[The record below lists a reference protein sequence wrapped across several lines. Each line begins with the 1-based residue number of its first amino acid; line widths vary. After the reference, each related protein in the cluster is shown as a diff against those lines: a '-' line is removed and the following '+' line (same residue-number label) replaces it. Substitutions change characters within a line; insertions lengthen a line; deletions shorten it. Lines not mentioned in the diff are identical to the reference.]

1 MNTSPSDTRQTEEQ
15 REERVERSADLAPP
29 YSGAPAG
36 KTPSASAPK
45 ANFFLRRPVLS
56 MVLSIFIV
64 LAGLLSIRALPVAQ
78 YPDLVPPTITV
89 SAQYP
94 GASPEV
100 IAQTVATP
108 IEEQIN
114 GVDGMIYMSSVSS
127 SSGSLQISVTF
138 AVGTDPDIAQVNVN
152 NRVQAAEPMLPEIV
166 RQYGVTVDTFSPAIL
181 EIVALYS
188 EDGRY
193 DSTYLSNYALVNLLD
208 GLKRVP
214 GVGQAQILGGR
225 DYAMRIWL
233 DPLRMAQ
240 LGLGTS
246 DIAKAVQSQNA
257 QFSLGSVGSQP
268 GSDELT
274 MTWQLEAQ
282 GRLTTAEEFA
292 DIILR
297 ASPEGGVLRIRD
309 VGRVELGAETYN
321 FACAIDGATAIPLA
335 VFLAPGS
342 NALDTASR
350 VADYIEAQSK
360 LFPEGMGYV
369 VPYDTTV
376 FVRLS
381 VEEVIRTLVE
391 AMLLVFAVV
400 FLFLQD
406 WRATLIPCIAVP
418 ISLVGTFAGVYLL
431 DFTINTLTLFA
442 LVLAIGMVVD
452 DAIVVLENVE
462 RVLRTESLTVFQA
475 TAAAMNEVTSAVIA
489 IVLVL
494 CSVFIPVGF
503 LGGLAGVMYR
513 QFAVTIAIAVVIS
526 GAVALTLT
534 PALCVLLLRREH
546 REPARPFRWF
556 NSAFERLT
564 ALFVQAVA
572 FFLHRGVLSLAIVA
586 VICVGSAELFRRVPT
601 TLVPEEDQGSVMC
614 AISLPEGSALPQ
626 TRGVVAKVS
635 ESIGRLPSV
644 QHVLSLS
651 GYDLI
656 NSTLDT
662 SAGTLFVRLKPWDE
676 REKMGVS
683 LEETLRQIY
692 GIGLGE
698 PKGSVLPFNPP
709 AIMGMSNTGGFDM
722 ELMTTSGTPAQLA
735 DTARAFAA
743 EASKQPELSRV
754 SSEFNVD
761 SPRLFVAL
769 DKEKAMMSGVDEAT
783 VFNTLGATLGS
794 TYINDFNL
802 LGRTFKVMMQAGEEW
817 RSLPDSMRSLYV
829 PSDSGKQVPLTSLV
843 TVEAR
848 GGPSMI
854 THFNGLMAAKIT
866 GSPAAGKSSGEAIA
880 ALERVAEKLPQGYTY
895 GWSGVSYQEVETG
908 STDFGVLG
916 LSLLMIFLILA
927 AQYER
932 WSLPLAVLSAVPF
945 AVFGAILGNWLVGL
959 SNDIYTQ
966 VAIITLLGLACK
978 NAILIVEFAVEL
990 RAHGLG
996 IEESALEAAR
1006 LRFRPIIMTSIAF
1019 ILGCLPLAFSS
1030 GAGAA
1035 SRVSIGVSVV
1045 CGMLAATVLAP
1056 LLVPYF
1062 YVLVMRISEKLSGGP
1077 KEVA

>member
-1 MNTSPSDTRQTEEQ
+1 MAE
-15 REERVERSADLAPP
+15 
-29 YSGAPAG
+29 
-36 KTPSASAPK
+36 SASPFQK
-45 ANFFLRRPVLS
+45 RQEVRPNFFLRRPVLS
-56 MVLSIFIV
+56 MVLSMFIM
-64 LAGLLSIRALPVAQ
+64 LAGLLSIRELPVAQ
-78 YPDLVPPTITV
+78 YPDLIPPTITV
-89 SAQYP
+89 NARYP
-94 GASPEV
+94 GASPET

-114 GVDGMIYMSSVSS
+114 GVADMIYMSSVSS

-166 RQYGVTVDTFSPAIL
+166 RQYGVTVNTFSPAIL

-188 EDGRY
+188 DEGRY
-193 DSTYLSNYALVNLLD
+193 DATFLSNYALVNLLD

-214 GVGQAQILGGR
+214 GVGRAQILGAR
-225 DYAMRIWL
+225 NYAMRIWL

-240 LGLGTS
+240 LGVSPS
-246 DIAKAVQSQNA
+246 DVAKAVNAQNA
-257 QFSLGSVGSQP
+257 QYSLGSVGAQP
-268 GSDELT
+268 GPDDLT
-274 MTWQLEAQ
+274 LTWQLETE
-282 GRLTTAEEFA
+282 GRLITPEQFE

-297 ASPEGGVLRIRD
+297 AAPGEGVLRLRD
-309 VGRVELGAETYN
+309 IGRVELGAESYD
-321 FACAIDGATAIPLA
+321 FSCAIDGATAIPMA
-335 VFLAPGS
+335 IFLAPGS
-342 NALDTASR
+342 NALDTAKR
-350 VADYIEAQSK
+350 VVDYMEEQAK
-360 LFPEGMGYV
+360 VFPSGMGYI
-369 VPYDTTV
+369 VPYDTTI

-381 VEEVIRTLVE
+381 VEEVIRTLFE

-400 FLFLQD
+400 YIFLQD

-418 ISLVGTFAGVYLL
+418 ISLVGTFAGVWLL
-431 DFTINTLTLFA
+431 DFSINTLTLFA

-462 RVLRTESLTVFQA
+462 RVLRVEKLSVSGA
-475 TAAAMNEVTSAVIA
+475 VNVAMHEVTYAVIA

-526 GAVALTLT
+526 GVVALTLT
-534 PALCVLLLRREH
+534 PALCRLLLRFEH
-546 REPARPFRWF
+546 KEPARPFRVF
-556 NSAFERLT
+556 NRGFETLTGAFT
-564 ALFVQAVA
+564 VAVH
-572 FFLHRGVLSLAIVA
+572 FFLRRGAVSCAVLILLSAGA
-586 VICVGSAELFRRVPT
+586 VFLFERVPT
-601 TLVPEEDQGSVMC
+601 TLVPEEDQGAIMC
-614 AISLPEGSALPQ
+614 VISLPEGSALPQ
-626 TRGVVAKVS
+626 SKAVVGSVS
-635 ESIGRLPSV
+635 EHIRELSAVEHI
-644 QHVLSLS
+644 LSLS

-662 SAGTLFVRLKPWDE
+662 SAGTLFVKLKPWDE
-676 REKMGVS
+676 RKKMGLG
-683 LEETLRQIY
+683 LEDTLKRIY
-692 GIGLGE
+692 GLGLRE
-698 PKGSVLPFNPP
+698 SKGTVLPFNPP
-709 AIMGMSNTGGFDM
+709 PIMGMSNTGGFEM
-722 ELMTTSGTPAQLA
+722 QIITTSGTPAELA
-735 DTARAFAA
+735 AVASKFAT
-743 EASKQPELSRV
+743 EASKQPELARV
-754 SSEFNVD
+754 SSSFNVD
-761 SPRLFVAL
+761 SPRLFVSL
-769 DKEKAMMSGVDEAT
+769 DREKAMMLGVDEAS

-794 TYINDFNL
+794 TYINDFNM
-802 LGRTFKVMMQAGEEW
+802 LGRTFKVMMQAGQEW

-829 PSDSGKQVPLTSLV
+829 ESSSGDQVPLTSLV
-843 TVEAR
+843 SVETR
-848 GGPSMI
+848 GGPAMI
-854 THFNGLMAAKIT
+854 THFNGLMSAKIT
-866 GSPAAGKSSGEAIA
+866 GSPAQGVSSGQAIA
-880 ALERVAEKLPQGYTY
+880 ALMRVAKDLPQGYSY
-895 GWSGVSYQEVETG
+895 AWSGTTYQEVETG
-908 STDFGVLG
+908 GTDFGLFG

-990 RAHGLG
+990 RVKGMGL
-996 IEESALEAAR
+996 EEAATEAAR

-1019 ILGCLPLAFSS
+1019 ILGCLPLVFSS

-1045 CGMLAATVLAP
+1045 CGMLAATLFAP

-1062 YVLVMRISEKLSGGP
+1062 YVFVMRISEKLRRKSG
-1077 KEVA
+1077 EEA

>member
-1 MNTSPSDTRQTEEQ
+1 MTE
-15 REERVERSADLAPP
+15 RTAS
-29 YSGAPAG
+29 
-36 KTPSASAPK
+36 SAPQELRP
-45 ANFFLRRPVLS
+45 NFFLRRPVLS

-64 LAGLLSIRALPVAQ
+64 LAGLLSIRELPVAQ
-78 YPDLVPPTITV
+78 YPDLIPPTITV

-94 GASPEV
+94 GASPET

-138 AVGTDPDIAQVNVN
+138 SVGTDPDIAQVNVN

-188 EDGRY
+188 KEGRY
-193 DSTYLSNYALVNLLD
+193 DATFLSNYALVNLLD

-214 GVGQAQILGGR
+214 GVGQAQILGAR
-225 DYAMRIWL
+225 KYAMRIWL

-240 LGLGTS
+240 LGVSTG
-246 DIAKAVQSQNA
+246 DVARAVESQNA
-257 QFSLGSVGSQP
+257 QYSLGSIGSQP
-268 GSDELT
+268 GPDATTL
-274 MTWQLEAQ
+274 TWQMETQ
-282 GRLTTAEEFA
+282 GRLVTAEEFG

-297 ASPEGGVLRIRD
+297 AAPGEGVLRLRD
-309 VGRVELGAETYN
+309 IGRVELGAESYD
-321 FACAIDGATAIPLA
+321 FSCAIDGATAIPLA

-342 NALDTASR
+342 NALDTAER
-350 VADYIEAQSK
+350 VAEYMEKQSA
-360 LFPEGMGYV
+360 LFPAGIGYL

-381 VEEVIRTLVE
+381 VEEVIRTLFE

-400 FLFLQD
+400 YLFLQD

-418 ISLVGTFAGVYLL
+418 ISLVGTFAGVWLL
-431 DFTINTLTLFA
+431 DFSINTLTLFA

-462 RVLRTESLTVFQA
+462 RILRTQEISVSGAVTL
-475 TAAAMNEVTSAVIA
+475 AMNEVTYAVIA

-526 GAVALTLT
+526 GVVALTLT
-534 PALCVLLLRREH
+534 PALCRLLLRAEH
-546 REPARPFRWF
+546 TEPARPFRWF
-556 NSAFERLT
+556 NSAFEKAT
-564 ALFVQAVA
+564 GGFMAAVHV
-572 FFLHRGVLSLAIVA
+572 FLRRGLASVGVLLLL
-586 VICVGSAELFRRVPT
+586 SAGALLLFERVPT

-614 AISLPEGSALPQ
+614 TIALPEGSALPQ
-626 TRGVVAKVS
+626 TKGVVSSVS
-635 ESIGRLPSV
+635 ENIRRLPSV
-644 QHVLSLS
+644 EHVLSLS

-662 SAGTLFVRLKPWDE
+662 SAGTLFVKLKPWDM
-676 REKMGVS
+676 REKAGLG
-683 LEETLRQIY
+683 LEETLKHIY
-692 GIGLGE
+692 GLGLRESRGT
-698 PKGSVLPFNPP
+698 VLPFNPP
-709 AIMGMSNTGGFDM
+709 PIMGMSNTGGFEM
-722 ELMTTSGTPAQLA
+722 QIVTTSGSPAELA
-735 DTARAFAA
+735 AVASRFAA
-743 EASKQPELSRV
+743 EAAKQPELARV
-754 SSEFNVD
+754 SSSFNVA
-761 SPRLFVAL
+761 SPRLFVTL
-769 DKEKAMMSGVDEAT
+769 DKEKAMMLGVDEAQ
-783 VFNTLGATLGS
+783 VFQTLGATLGA
-794 TYINDFNL
+794 TYINDFNMM
-802 LGRTFKVMMQAGEEW
+802 GRTFKVMMQADQEW
-817 RSLPDSMRSLYV
+817 RSLPDSMRSLYAT
-829 PSDSGKQVPLTSLV
+829 SASGEQIPLSSLV
-843 TVEAR
+843 SVEVR
-848 GGPSMI
+848 GGPAMI
-854 THFNGLMAAKIT
+854 THFNGLMSAKIT
-866 GSPAAGKSSGEAIA
+866 GSPAQGMSSGQAIG
-880 ALERVAEKLPQGYTY
+880 ALVRVAEQLPPGYSY
-895 GWSGVSYQEVETG
+895 AWSGTTYQEVETG
-908 STDFGVLG
+908 GTDFGVFG

-990 RAHGLG
+990 RAQGMGL
-996 IEESALEAAR
+996 EEAASEAAR

-1019 ILGCLPLAFSS
+1019 ILGCLPLVFSS

-1045 CGMLAATVLAP
+1045 CGMLAATLFAP

-1062 YVLVMRISEKLSGGP
+1062 YVLVMRISEKLVKKGRG
-1077 KEVA
+1077 EA

>member
-1 MNTSPSDTRQTEEQ
+1 MSEQ
-15 REERVERSADLAPP
+15 
-29 YSGAPAG
+29 
-36 KTPSASAPK
+36 TPSTGKGGPQAEGRAVPVAPK
-45 ANFFLRRPVLS
+45 EGFFLRRPVLS

-64 LAGLLSIRALPVAQ
+64 LAGILSIRELPVAQ
-78 YPDLVPPTITV
+78 YPDLIPPTITV

-114 GVDGMIYMSSVSS
+114 GVSDMIYMSSVSS
-127 SSGSLQISVTF
+127 SSGSMQISVTF
-138 AVGTDPDIAQVNVN
+138 VVGTDADMAQVNVN
-152 NRVQAAEPMLPEIV
+152 NRVQAATPMLPEIV

-188 EDGRY
+188 EKGRY

-214 GVGQAQILGGR
+214 GVGQAQILGSSGH
-225 DYAMRIWL
+225 AMRIWL
-233 DPLRMAQ
+233 DPPRMAQ
-240 LGLGTS
+240 LGISTS
-246 DIAKAVQSQNA
+246 DVAQAVNDQNA
-257 QFSLGSVGSQP
+257 QYSLGSVGSQP
-268 GSDELT
+268 GSASLS
-274 MTWQLEAQ
+274 MTWQLEGQ
-282 GRLTTAEEFA
+282 GRLVTAEEFG

-297 ASPEGGVLRIRD
+297 ASPDGGVLRLRD
-309 VGRVELGAETYN
+309 VGRVELGAESYN
-321 FACAIDGATAIPLA
+321 FACSIDGATAVPLA

-342 NALDTASR
+342 NALDTAGR
-350 VADYIEAQSK
+350 VAAYMEEQAK
-360 LFPEGMGYV
+360 FFPTGMGYI
-369 VPYDTTV
+369 VPYDTTI

-381 VEEVIRTLVE
+381 VEEVVRTLVE

-400 FLFLQD
+400 YLFLQD
-406 WRATLIPCIAVP
+406 WRATLIPCLAVP
-418 ISLVGTFAGVYLL
+418 IALVGTFAGVYLL
-431 DFTINTLTLFA
+431 GFSINTLTLFA

-462 RVLRTESLTVFQA
+462 RVLRTEGLGVAGA
-475 TAAAMNEVTSAVIA
+475 TAAAMNEVTSAVVA
-489 IVLVL
+489 IVFVL

-526 GAVALTLT
+526 GVVALTLT
-534 PALCVLLLRREH
+534 PALCLLLLSGKH
-546 REPARPFRWF
+546 REPWAPFRWF
-556 NSAFERLT
+556 NRFFDALT
-564 ALFVQAVA
+564 EGFAHLVG
-572 FFLHRGVLSLAIVA
+572 FFIRHGVVSFAILLVLCA
-586 VICVGSAELFRRVPT
+586 ATAELFARVPT
-601 TLVPEEDQGSVMC
+601 TLVPEEDQGSLMC
-614 AISLPEGSALPQ
+614 TITLPEGSALPQ
-626 TRGVVAKVS
+626 TKDVVMGIS
-635 ESIGRLPSV
+635 EKIRELPAV
-644 QHVLSLS
+644 EHVLGLA

-662 SAGTLFVRLKPWDE
+662 GAGTLFIQLRPWGE
-676 REKMGVS
+676 REKEGLS
-683 LEETLRQIY
+683 LADTLRHIY
-692 GIGLGE
+692 ALGLQESRGT
-698 PKGSVLPFNPP
+698 VLPFNPP
-709 AIMGMSNTGGFDM
+709 PIMGMSNTGGFDM
-722 ELMTTSGTPAQLA
+722 EIQTTSGTPAELA
-735 DTARAFAA
+735 KVAANFAA
-743 EASKQPELSRV
+743 EASKRPELSRV
-754 SSEFNVD
+754 SSAFSVG

-769 DKEKAMMSGVDEAT
+769 DREKAMMSGVDCAD
-783 VFNTLGATLGS
+783 VYNMLGATLGS

-802 LGRTFKVMMQAGEEW
+802 SGRTFKVMMQADAAY

-829 PSDSGKQVPLTSLV
+829 SAADGSQIPLTSLV
-843 TVEAR
+843 TVR
-848 GGPSMI
+848 TSGGPS
-854 THFNGLMAAKIT
+854 TVSHFNGLLSAKIT
-866 GSPAAGKSSGEAIA
+866 GSPAPGVSSGQAIA
-880 ALERVAEKLPQGYTY
+880 ALEEVAASLPQGYAY
-895 GWSGVSYQEVETG
+895 AWSGVTYQEVDTG
-908 STDFGVLG
+908 GTDFGVLG
-916 LSLLMIFLILA
+916 LSVLMIFLILA

-978 NAILIVEFAVEL
+978 NAILIIEFAVEL
-990 RAHGLG
+990 REQGREL
-996 IEESALEAAR
+996 EEAAVEAAK

-1045 CGMLAATVLAP
+1045 CGMIAATVLAP

-1062 YVLVMRISEKLSGGP
+1062 FVLVMRLSERLTGALRREEK
-1077 KEVA
+1077 A

>member
-1 MNTSPSDTRQTEEQ
+1 MTDPSTSS
-15 REERVERSADLAPP
+15 APP
-29 YSGAPAG
+29 SPAR
-36 KTPSASAPK
+36 K

-64 LAGLLSIRALPVAQ
+64 LAGLLSIRALPIAQ
-78 YPDLVPPTITV
+78 YPDLIPPTITV

-138 AVGTDPDIAQVNVN
+138 AVGTDADIAQVNVN

-188 EDGRY
+188 KDGRY
-193 DSTYLSNYALVNLLD
+193 DATYLSNYALVNLLD

-240 LGLGTS
+240 LGVS
-246 DIAKAVQSQNA
+246 VDDIKQAVQVQNA
-257 QFSLGSVGSQP
+257 QYSLGSVGSQP

-274 MTWQLEAQ
+274 MTWQLETQ
-282 GRLTTAEEFA
+282 GRLDTAEQFGN
-292 DIILR
+292 IILR
-297 ASPEGGVLRIRD
+297 ASADGGVLRLRD
-309 VGRVELGAETYN
+309 VGRVELGAESYN
-321 FACAIDGATAIPLA
+321 FSCAIDGATAIPLA
-335 VFLAPGS
+335 IFLAPGS
-342 NALDTASR
+342 NALATADR
-350 VADYIEAQSK
+350 VAEYMAEQEK
-360 LFPEGMGYV
+360 LFPSGMGCL

-381 VEEVIRTLVE
+381 VEEVVRTLFE

-400 FLFLQD
+400 YLFLQD

-418 ISLVGTFAGVYLL
+418 ISLIGTFAGVYLL
-431 DFTINTLTLFA
+431 DFSINTLTLFA

-462 RVLRTESLTVFQA
+462 RVLRTEGLSVGEA
-475 TAAAMNEVTSAVIA
+475 TAVAMNEVTYAVIA

-494 CSVFIPVGF
+494 CLVFIPVGF

-513 QFAVTIAIAVVIS
+513 QFAVTIAIAVIIS
-526 GAVALTLT
+526 GVVALTLT
-534 PALCVLLLRREH
+534 PALCLLLLRTEH
-546 REPARPFRWF
+546 KEPPRVFRWF
-556 NSAFERLT
+556 NRGFDWLT
-564 ALFVQAVA
+564 GGFVRTVD
-572 FFLHRGVLSLAIVA
+572 FFLHHGVVSVA
-586 VICVGSAELFRRVPT
+586 VLLFLSAGTIVLFRQVPT
-601 TLVPEEDQGSVMC
+601 TLVPEEDQGSLMC
-614 AISLPEGSALPQ
+614 TIALPKGSALPQ
-626 TRGVVAKVS
+626 TRSVVSSVS
-635 ESIGRLPSV
+635 ERIRELPAV
-644 QHVLSLS
+644 EHVLSLS

-656 NSTLDT
+656 NSSLDT
-662 SAGTLFVRLKPWDE
+662 SAGTLFIRLKPWDE
-676 REKMGVS
+676 REKLGIG
-683 LEETLRQIY
+683 LEETLRHIY
-692 GIGLGE
+692 ALGLAE
-698 PKGSVLPFNPP
+698 RKGTVLPFNPP

-722 ELMTTSGTPAQLA
+722 ELLTTSGDPTELA
-735 DTARAFAA
+735 ATAARFAA
-743 EASKQPELSRV
+743 EASKQPELARV
-754 SSEFNVD
+754 SSSFSVD
-761 SPRLFVAL
+761 SPRLFVTL
-769 DKEKAMMSGVDEAT
+769 DKEKSMMSGVNDAQ
-783 VFNTLGATLGS
+783 VFNMMGATLGS
-794 TYINDFNL
+794 TYINDFNM
-802 LGRTFKVMMQAGEEW
+802 LGRTFKVMMQADQDW
-817 RSLPDSMRSLYV
+817 RSLPDSMRTLYV
-829 PSDSGKQVPLTSLV
+829 TSSSGEQVPLSSLITAEV
-843 TVEAR
+843 R

-854 THFNGLMAAKIT
+854 THFNGLMSAKIT
-866 GSPAAGKSSGEAIA
+866 GSPAAGMSSGQAIA
-880 ALERVAEKLPQGYTY
+880 ALERVAASLPQGYSY
-895 GWSGVSYQEVETG
+895 AWSGVTYQEVETG
-908 STDFGVLG
+908 STDYGLLG
-916 LSLLMIFLILA
+916 LSVLMIFLILA

-990 RAHGLG
+990 RAQGWEL
-996 IEESALEAAR
+996 EKAAVEAAR

-1019 ILGCLPLAFSS
+1019 ILGCLPLVFSS

-1045 CGMLAATVLAP
+1045 CGMLAATILAP

-1062 YVLVMRISEKLSGGP
+1062 YVLVMRISERFTRRN
-1077 KEVA
+1077 KEAV

>member
-1 MNTSPSDTRQTEEQ
+1 MTGSSHSSRRLEGQ
-15 REERVERSADLAPP
+15 PP
-29 YSGAPAG
+29 KP
-36 KTPSASAPK
+36 
-45 ANFFLRRPVLS
+45 NFFLRRPVLS
-56 MVLSIFIV
+56 MVLSVFIV
-64 LAGLLSIRALPVAQ
+64 LAGLLSIRELPIAQ
-78 YPDLVPPTITV
+78 YPDLIPPTITV

-114 GVDGMIYMSSVSS
+114 GVEGMIYMSSVSS

-138 AVGTDPDIAQVNVN
+138 AVGTDASMAQVNVN

-188 EDGRY
+188 QEGRY
-193 DSTYLSNYALVNLLD
+193 DATFLSNYALVNLLD

-214 GVGQAQILGGR
+214 GVGQAQILGAR

-240 LGLGTS
+240 LGVSTS
-246 DIAKAVQSQNA
+246 DVAQAVESQNA
-257 QFSLGSVGSQP
+257 QYSLGSVGAQP
-268 GSDELT
+268 GPDGLT
-274 MTWQLEAQ
+274 MTWQLETQ
-282 GRLTTAEEFA
+282 GRLMTPQQFG

-297 ASPEGGVLRIRD
+297 TSPGGGVLRLRD
-309 VGRVELGAETYN
+309 IGRVELGAENYD
-321 FACAIDGATAIPLA
+321 FACAIDGSTAIPLA
-335 VFLAPGS
+335 VFLSPGS
-342 NALDTASR
+342 NALETAER
-350 VADYIEAQSK
+350 VTKYMEEQAK
-360 LFPEGMGYV
+360 LFPEGMGYL

-381 VEEVIRTLVE
+381 VEEVVRTLFE

-400 FLFLQD
+400 YLFLQD

-418 ISLVGTFAGVYLL
+418 ISLVGTFAGVWAL
-431 DFTINTLTLFA
+431 DFSINTLTLFA

-462 RVLRTESLTVFQA
+462 RVLRTEGFSVSGA
-475 TAAAMNEVTSAVIA
+475 VSAAMNEVTYAVIA

-526 GAVALTLT
+526 GIVALTLT
-534 PALCVLLLRREH
+534 PALCSLLLRREH
-546 REPARPFRWF
+546 REPALPFRWF
-556 NSAFERLT
+556 NSGFEKVTDMFTGMVRFFVRRG
-564 ALFVQAVA
+564 ALSAGILLLLSA
-572 FFLHRGVLSLAIVA
+572 GAFLHF
-586 VICVGSAELFRRVPT
+586 ERVPT

-614 AISLPEGSALPQ
+614 VISLPEGSALPQ
-626 TRGVVAKVS
+626 TKSVVTDVS
-635 ESIGRLPSV
+635 EEIRRLPAV
-644 QHVLSLS
+644 EHVLSLS

-656 NSTLDT
+656 NSSLDT
-662 SAGTLFVRLKPWDE
+662 SAGPLFVRLKPWDV
-676 REKMGVS
+676 REKLGIS
-683 LEETLRQIY
+683 LEDTLKHIYGLGLRQSR
-692 GIGLGE
+692 GT
-698 PKGSVLPFNPP
+698 VLPFNPP
-709 AIMGMSNTGGFDM
+709 PIMGMSNTGGFEM
-722 ELMTTSGTPAQLA
+722 QLLTTSGDPYELA
-735 DTARAFAA
+735 AVASRFAE
-743 EASKQPELSRV
+743 EASAQPELARV
-754 SSEFNVD
+754 SSSFNVD
-761 SPRLFVAL
+761 SPRLFVTL
-769 DKEKAMMSGVDEAT
+769 DKEKAMMLGVDEAQ

-794 TYINDFNL
+794 TYINDFNM
-802 LGRTFKVMMQAGEEW
+802 LGRTFKVMMQADAEW
-817 RSLPDSMRSLYV
+817 RSLPDSLRSIYV
-829 PSDSGKQVPLTSLV
+829 SSASGRQIPVTSLV
-843 TVEAR
+843 SVETH
-848 GGPSMI
+848 GGPAMV
-854 THFNGLMAAKIT
+854 THFNGLLAAKVT
-866 GSPAAGKSSGEAIA
+866 GSPAQGMSSGQAIA
-880 ALERVAEKLPQGYTY
+880 ALERAAASLPSGYSY
-895 GWSGVSYQEVETG
+895 AWSGTTYQEVENG
-908 STDFGVLG
+908 GTDFGLLA

-945 AVFGAILGNWLVGL
+945 AVFGAILGNWLAGL

-990 RAHGLG
+990 RGRGMEL
-996 IEESALEAAR
+996 EEAAVEAAR

-1019 ILGCLPLAFSS
+1019 ILGCLPLVFST

-1045 CGMLAATVLAP
+1045 CGMLAATLLAP

-1062 YVLVMRISEKLSGGP
+1062 YVLVMRVSERFSRRKHG
-1077 KEVA
+1077 EEA

>member
-1 MNTSPSDTRQTEEQ
+1 MIDQDHKAVALNKAATP
-15 REERVERSADLAPP
+15 APH
-29 YSGAPAG
+29 
-36 KTPSASAPK
+36 

-78 YPDLVPPTITV
+78 YPDLIPPTITV

-114 GVDGMIYMSSVSS
+114 GVADMIYMSSVSS
-127 SSGSLQISVTF
+127 SSGAMQISVTF
-138 AVGTDPDIAQVNVN
+138 AVGTDADVAQVNVN
-152 NRVQAAEPMLPEIV
+152 NRVQAATPMLPEIV

-188 EDGRY
+188 KGGMY
-193 DSTYLSNYALVNLLD
+193 DATYLSNYALVNLLD

-214 GVGQAQILGGR
+214 GVGQAQILGSR

-240 LGLGTS
+240 LGVSTD
-246 DIAKAVQSQNA
+246 DIASAVNDQNA
-257 QFSLGSVGSQP
+257 QYSLGSVGSQP
-268 GSDELT
+268 GPDNLT
-274 MTWQLEAQ
+274 MTWQLEGQ
-282 GRLTTAEEFA
+282 GRLSTAEEFG

-297 ASPEGGVLRIRD
+297 ASAENGVLRLRD
-309 VGRVELGAETYN
+309 VGRVELGAESYN

-342 NALDTASR
+342 NALATADR
-350 VADYIEAQSK
+350 VAEYMEEQAK
-360 LFPEGMGYV
+360 LFPSGMGYE
-369 VPYDTTV
+369 VPYDTTI

-381 VEEVIRTLVE
+381 VEEVVRTLVE

-400 FLFLQD
+400 YLFLQD
-406 WRATLIPCIAVP
+406 WRATLIPCLAVP
-418 ISLVGTFAGVYLL
+418 IALIGTFAGVYALG
-431 DFTINTLTLFA
+431 FSINTLTLFA

-462 RVLRTESLTVFQA
+462 RVLRTEKLTVAGA
-475 TAAAMNEVTSAVIA
+475 TAMAMNEVTSAVIA

-526 GAVALTLT
+526 GLVALTLT
-534 PALCVLLLRREH
+534 PALCMLLLKEERK
-546 REPARPFRWF
+546 EPWRFFRWF
-556 NSAFERLT
+556 NRFFESLTSGFTRL
-564 ALFVQAVA
+564 VE
-572 FFLHRGVLSLAIVA
+572 FFLHHGVISFSLLLALCGA
-586 VICVGSAELFRRVPT
+586 TALLFTRVPT
-601 TLVPEEDQGSVMC
+601 TLVPDEDQGSLMC
-614 AISLPEGSALPQ
+614 TISLPEGSALPQ
-626 TRGVVAKVS
+626 TRDVVMRVS
-635 ESIGRLPSV
+635 EGVRALPAV
-644 QHVLSLS
+644 EHVLSLS

-656 NSTLDT
+656 NSTLDD
-662 SAGTLFVRLKPWDE
+662 SSGTLFIKLKPWDV
-676 REKMGVS
+676 REKMGIG
-683 LEETLRQIY
+683 LEETLKHIY
-692 GIGLGE
+692 ALGLRE
-698 PKGSVLPFNPP
+698 PRGLVLPFNPP
-709 AIMGMSNTGGFDM
+709 PIMGMSNTGGFDM
-722 ELMTTSGTPAQLA
+722 ELQTTSGTPAQLA
-735 DTARAFAA
+735 AVADRFAA
-743 EASKQPELSRV
+743 EASKQPELSGV
-754 SSEFNVD
+754 NSAFNVE
-761 SPRLFVAL
+761 SPRLFVEL
-769 DKEKAMMSGVDEAT
+769 DKEKAVMSGVDNGQ
-783 VFNTLGATLGS
+783 VFQMLGATLGS
-794 TYINDFNL
+794 TYINDFNI
-802 LGRTFKVMMQAGEEW
+802 LGRSFKVMMQADEKY

-829 PSDSGKQVPLTSLV
+829 TSSSGEQIPVSSLV
-843 TVEAR
+843 TVEMK
-848 GGPSMI
+848 GGPGTIS
-854 THFNGLMAAKIT
+854 HFNGLMSAKIT
-866 GSPAAGKSSGEAIA
+866 GNPATGMSSGQAIA
-880 ALERVAEKLPQGYTY
+880 ALKRVAAGLPQGYTY
-895 GWSGVSYQEVETG
+895 AWSGVTYQEVDTG
-908 STDFGVLG
+908 GTDFGVLG

-978 NAILIVEFAVEL
+978 NAILIIEFAVEL
-990 RAHGLG
+990 REQGRGL
-996 IEESALEAAR
+996 EEAAVEAAK
-1006 LRFRPIIMTSIAF
+1006 LRFRPIVMTSVAF

-1045 CGMLAATVLAP
+1045 CGMLAATLLAP
-1056 LLVPYF
+1056 VLVPYF
-1062 YVLVMRISEKLSGGP
+1062 FVVVMRISDRLTGARNREEK
-1077 KEVA
+1077 V

>member
-1 MNTSPSDTRQTEEQ
+1 MKENSDRK
-15 REERVERSADLAPP
+15 
-29 YSGAPAG
+29 SGA
-36 KTPSASAPK
+36 TELRT
-45 ANFFLRRPVLS
+45 NFFLRRPVLS

-64 LAGLLSIRALPVAQ
+64 LAGLLSIRVLPVAQ
-78 YPDLVPPTITV
+78 YPDLIPPTITV

-127 SSGSLQISVTF
+127 ASGSLQISVTF
-138 AVGTDPDIAQVNVN
+138 AVGTDADIAQVNVN

-188 EDGRY
+188 KGGRR
-193 DSTYLSNYALVNLLD
+193 DATYLSNYALVNLLD

-214 GVGQAQILGGR
+214 GVGQAEILGGR
-225 DYAMRIWL
+225 NYAMRIWL

-240 LGLGTS
+240 LGISTS
-246 DIAKAVQSQNA
+246 DIAHAVESQNA
-257 QFSLGSVGSQP
+257 QYSLGTVGSQP
-268 GSDELT
+268 GSDDLA
-274 MTWQLEAQ
+274 MTWQLETQ
-282 GRLTTAEEFA
+282 GRLDTAEQFGN
-292 DIILR
+292 IILR
-297 ASPEGGVLRIRD
+297 ASAEGGVLRLKD
-309 VGRVELGAETYN
+309 VGRVELGAESYN
-321 FACAIDGATAIPLA
+321 FSCAIDGATAVPLA
-335 VFLAPGS
+335 IFLAPGS
-342 NALDTASR
+342 NALDTAER
-350 VADYIEAQSK
+350 VADYMEEQAER
-360 LFPEGMGYV
+360 FPSGMGYL

-400 FLFLQD
+400 YLFLQD

-431 DFTINTLTLFA
+431 DFSINTLTLFA

-462 RVLRTESLTVFQA
+462 RVLREQDISVARA
-475 TAAAMNEVTSAVIA
+475 TTLAMNEVTYAVIA

-526 GAVALTLT
+526 GVVALTLT
-534 PALCVLLLRREH
+534 PALCQLLLKREH
-546 REPARPFRWF
+546 REPPRVFRWF
-556 NSAFERLT
+556 NRGFDSLT
-564 ALFVQAVA
+564 NGFTHAVS
-572 FFLHRGVLSLAIVA
+572 FFLHHGLVSLAVLA
-586 VICVGSAELFRRVPT
+586 LLCVGTVELFRQVPT
-601 TLVPEEDQGSVMC
+601 TLVPEEDQGSLMC
-614 AISLPEGSALPQ
+614 TIALPAGSALPQ
-626 TRGVVAKVS
+626 TKGVVLSVS
-635 ESIGRLPSV
+635 EGIRQLPAV
-644 QHVLSLS
+644 EHVLSLS

-656 NSTLDT
+656 NGTLDT
-662 SAGTLFVRLKPWDE
+662 SAGTLFIKLKPWDE
-676 REKMGVS
+676 REKMGIS
-683 LEETLRQIY
+683 LEETLKHIY
-692 GIGLGE
+692 ALGLE
-698 PKGSVLPFNPP
+698 QPKGTVLPFNPP
-709 AIMGMSNTGGFDM
+709 AIMGMSNTGGFEM
-722 ELMTTSGTPAQLA
+722 ELQTTSGTPAELA
-735 DTARAFAA
+735 AVAERFAA
-743 EASKQPELSRV
+743 EASRDPALSRV
-754 SSEFNVD
+754 NSSFNVD
-761 SPRLFVAL
+761 SPRLFITL
-769 DKEKAMMSGVDEAT
+769 DKEKAMMSGVEESQ
-783 VFNTLGATLGS
+783 VFSMMGATLAS
-794 TYINDFNL
+794 TYINDFNM
-802 LGRTFKVMMQAGEEW
+802 LGRTFKVMMQADQDW

-829 PSDSGKQVPLTSLV
+829 TSSTGEQIPLTSLV
-843 TVEAR
+843 SVDMR
-848 GGPSMI
+848 GGPGMI
-854 THFNGLMAAKIT
+854 THFNGLLSAKIT
-866 GSPAAGKSSGEAIA
+866 GSPAPGMSSGQAVA
-880 ALERVAEKLPQGYTY
+880 ALEKAAASLPSGYSY
-895 GWSGVSYQEVETG
+895 AWSGVTYQEVETG

-932 WSLPLAVLSAVPF
+932 WSLPFAVLSAVPF
-945 AVFGAILGNWLVGL
+945 AVFGAILGNWFVGL

-966 VAIITLLGLACK
+966 IAIITLLGLACK

-990 RAHGLG
+990 RAQGYGL
-996 IEESALEAAR
+996 EEAALEAAK

-1019 ILGCLPLAFSS
+1019 ILGCMPLAFSS

-1045 CGMLAATVLAP
+1045 CGMLAATILAP

-1062 YVLVMRISEKLSGGP
+1062 YVLVMRISERFTGRS
-1077 KEVA
+1077 KEEKA

>member
-1 MNTSPSDTRQTEEQ
+1 MNRPED
-15 REERVERSADLAPP
+15 RSRC
-29 YSGAPAG
+29 SGRP
-36 KTPSASAPK
+36 APK

-64 LAGLLSIRALPVAQ
+64 LAGLLSIRVLPVAQ
-78 YPDLVPPTITV
+78 YPDLIPPTITV

-138 AVGTDPDIAQVNVN
+138 AVGTDPNMAQVNVN

-181 EIVALYS
+181 EIVAVYS
-188 EDGRY
+188 EQGRY
-193 DSTYLSNYALVNLLD
+193 DATFLSNYALVNLLD
-208 GLKRVP
+208 GLKRIP
-214 GVGQAQILGGR
+214 GVGQAQILGAR

-233 DPLRMAQ
+233 DPLRMAE
-240 LGLGTS
+240 LGVSTS
-246 DIAKAVQSQNA
+246 DVAQAVEAQNA
-257 QFSLGSVGSQP
+257 QYSLGSVGSQP

-274 MTWQLEAQ
+274 MTWQLETQ
-282 GRLTTAEEFA
+282 GRLTTPEQFG

-297 ASPEGGVLRIRD
+297 ASAGGGILRLKD
-309 VGRVELGAETYN
+309 VGRVELGAESYN
-321 FACAIDGATAIPLA
+321 FACSIDGATAIPLA

-342 NALDTASR
+342 NALDTAER
-350 VADYIEAQSK
+350 VAEYMEEQSK
-360 LFPEGMGYV
+360 SFPAGMDCI

-381 VEEVIRTLVE
+381 VEEVIRTLFE

-400 FLFLQD
+400 YLFLQD

-418 ISLVGTFAGVYLL
+418 ISLVGTFAGVWVLG
-431 DFTINTLTLFA
+431 FTINTLTLFA

-462 RVLRTESLTVFQA
+462 RVLRVEKLSVA
-475 TAAAMNEVTSAVIA
+475 EAVRVAMGEVTYAVVA

-526 GAVALTLT
+526 GMVALTLS
-534 PALCVLLLRREH
+534 PALCMILLREEH
-546 REPARPFRWF
+546 REPPRFFRWF
-556 NSAFERLT
+556 NRGFDKATEGFLR
-564 ALFVQAVA
+564 AVR
-572 FFLHRGVLSLAIVA
+572 FFLRWGAASAGILVLL
-586 VICVGSAELFRRVPT
+586 SAGTFWLFEHVPT

-614 AISLPEGSALPQ
+614 TIALPEGSALSQ
-626 TRGVVAKVS
+626 TKALVTQVS
-635 ESIGRLPSV
+635 EGIRRLPSV
-644 QHVLSLS
+644 EHVLSLS

-662 SAGTLFVRLKPWDE
+662 SAGTLFIKLKPWDL
-676 REKMGVS
+676 RESQGLD
-683 LEETLRQIY
+683 LEDTLKNIY
-692 GIGLGE
+692 GLGLNESRGT
-698 PKGSVLPFNPP
+698 VLPFNPP
-709 AIMGMSNTGGFDM
+709 PIMGMSNTGGFEM
-722 ELMTTSGTPAQLA
+722 QILTTSGDPAELA
-735 DTARAFAA
+735 AAASRFAS
-743 EASKQPELSRV
+743 EAAKQPELARV
-754 SSEFNVD
+754 SSSFNVD
-761 SPRLFVAL
+761 SPRLFVTL
-769 DKEKAMMSGVDEAT
+769 DKEKAMMLGVDEST
-783 VFNTLGATLGS
+783 VFDTLGATLGS
-794 TYINDFNL
+794 LYINDFNM
-802 LGRTFKVMMQAGEEW
+802 LGRTFKVMMQADEDW
-817 RSLPDSMRSLYV
+817 RSLPDCLRSLYV
-829 PSDSGKQVPLTSLV
+829 PSASGEQVPVISLV
-843 TVEAR
+843 SVEMR

-854 THFNGLMAAKIT
+854 THFNGLMSAKIT
-866 GSPAAGKSSGEAIA
+866 GSPAPGTSSGQAIA
-880 ALERVAEKLPQGYTY
+880 ALERTAASLPQGFSYA
-895 GWSGVSYQEVETG
+895 WSGTTYQEVKTG
-908 STDFGVLG
+908 GTDFGVFG

-945 AVFGAILGNWLVGL
+945 AMFGAILGNWLVGL

-966 VAIITLLGLACK
+966 VAVITLLGLACK

-990 RAHGLG
+990 RGQG
-996 IEESALEAAR
+996 MALEKAAEEAAR
-1006 LRFRPIIMTSIAF
+1006 LRFRPIIMTSLAF

-1035 SRVSIGVSVV
+1035 SRISIGVSVV
-1045 CGMLAATVLAP
+1045 CGMLAATVFAP
-1056 LLVPYF
+1056 LLVPSF
-1062 YVLVMRISEKLSGGP
+1062 YVLVMRLSEKITGASRKGD
-1077 KEVA
+1077 V

>member
-1 MNTSPSDTRQTEEQ
+1 MTERTASSPPQELR
-15 REERVERSADLAPP
+15 P
-29 YSGAPAG
+29 
-36 KTPSASAPK
+36 
-45 ANFFLRRPVLS
+45 NFFLRRPVLS

-64 LAGLLSIRALPVAQ
+64 LAGLLSIRELPVAQ
-78 YPDLVPPTITV
+78 YPDLIPPTITV

-94 GASPEV
+94 GASPET

-188 EDGRY
+188 KEGRY
-193 DSTYLSNYALVNLLD
+193 DATFLSNYALVNLLD

-214 GVGQAQILGGR
+214 GVGQAQILGAR
-225 DYAMRIWL
+225 KYAMRIWL

-240 LGLGTS
+240 LGVSTA
-246 DIAKAVQSQNA
+246 DVARAVESQNA
-257 QFSLGSVGSQP
+257 QYSLGSIGSQP
-268 GSDELT
+268 GPDATTL
-274 MTWQLEAQ
+274 TWQMETQ
-282 GRLTTAEEFA
+282 GRLVTAEEFG

-297 ASPEGGVLRIRD
+297 AAPGEGVLRLRD
-309 VGRVELGAETYN
+309 IGRVELGAESYD
-321 FACAIDGATAIPLA
+321 FSCAIDGATAIPLA

-342 NALDTASR
+342 NALDTAER
-350 VADYIEAQSK
+350 VAEYMEKQSA
-360 LFPEGMGYV
+360 LFPAGIGYL

-381 VEEVIRTLVE
+381 VEEVIRTLFE

-400 FLFLQD
+400 YLFLQD

-418 ISLVGTFAGVYLL
+418 ISLVGTFAGVWLL
-431 DFTINTLTLFA
+431 DFSINTLTLFA

-462 RVLRTESLTVFQA
+462 RVLRTQEISVSGAVTL
-475 TAAAMNEVTSAVIA
+475 AMNEVTYAVIA

-526 GAVALTLT
+526 GVVALTLT
-534 PALCVLLLRREH
+534 PALCRLLLWTEH
-546 REPARPFRWF
+546 TEPARPFRWF
-556 NSAFERLT
+556 NSAFEKAT
-564 ALFVQAVA
+564 GGFMAAVHV
-572 FFLHRGVLSLAIVA
+572 FLRRGLASVGVLLLL
-586 VICVGSAELFRRVPT
+586 SAGTFLLFERVPT

-614 AISLPEGSALPQ
+614 TIALPEGSALPQ
-626 TRGVVAKVS
+626 TRGVVSSVS
-635 ESIGRLPSV
+635 ENIRRLPSV
-644 QHVLSLS
+644 EHVLSLS

-662 SAGTLFVRLKPWDE
+662 SAGTLFVKLKPWDV
-676 REKMGVS
+676 REKAGLG
-683 LEETLRQIY
+683 LEETLKHIY
-692 GIGLGE
+692 GLGLRESRGT
-698 PKGSVLPFNPP
+698 VLPFNPP
-709 AIMGMSNTGGFDM
+709 PIMGMSNTGGFEM
-722 ELMTTSGTPAQLA
+722 QIVTTSGSPAELA
-735 DTARAFAA
+735 AVASRFAA
-743 EASKQPELSRV
+743 EAAKQPELARV
-754 SSEFNVD
+754 SSSFNVA
-761 SPRLFVAL
+761 SPRLFVTL
-769 DKEKAMMSGVDEAT
+769 DKEKAMMLGVDEAQ
-783 VFNTLGATLGS
+783 VFQTLGATLGA
-794 TYINDFNL
+794 TYINDFNMM
-802 LGRTFKVMMQAGEEW
+802 GRTFKVMMQADQEW
-817 RSLPDSMRSLYV
+817 RSLPDSMRSLYAT
-829 PSDSGKQVPLTSLV
+829 SASGEQIPLSSLV
-843 TVEAR
+843 SVEVR
-848 GGPSMI
+848 GGPAMI
-854 THFNGLMAAKIT
+854 THFNGLMSAKIT
-866 GSPAAGKSSGEAIA
+866 GSPAQGMSSGQAIG
-880 ALERVAEKLPQGYTY
+880 ALVRVAEQLPPGYSY
-895 GWSGVSYQEVETG
+895 AWSGTTYQEVETG
-908 STDFGVLG
+908 GTDFGVFG

-990 RAHGLG
+990 RAQGMGL
-996 IEESALEAAR
+996 EEAASEAAR

-1019 ILGCLPLAFSS
+1019 ILGCLPLVFSS

-1045 CGMLAATVLAP
+1045 CGMLAATLFAP

-1062 YVLVMRISEKLSGGP
+1062 YVLVMRISEKLVKKGRG
-1077 KEVA
+1077 EA

>member
-1 MNTSPSDTRQTEEQ
+1 MSERTSS
-15 REERVERSADLAPP
+15 
-29 YSGAPAG
+29 PAVQS
-36 KTPSASAPK
+36 KP
-45 ANFFLRRPVLS
+45 NFFLRRPVLS

-64 LAGLLSIRALPVAQ
+64 LAGLLSIRELPVAQ
-78 YPDLVPPTITV
+78 YPDLIPPTITV

-114 GVDGMIYMSSVSS
+114 GVEDMIYMSSVSS

-138 AVGTDPDIAQVNVN
+138 AVGTDADIAQVNVN

-188 EDGRY
+188 KEGRY
-193 DSTYLSNYALVNLLD
+193 DATFLSNYALVHLLD

-214 GVGQAQILGGR
+214 GVGQAQILGAR
-225 DYAMRIWL
+225 NYAMRIWL

-240 LGLGTS
+240 LGVS
-246 DIAKAVQSQNA
+246 PDDVARAVETQNSQY
-257 QFSLGSVGSQP
+257 SLGSIGSQP
-268 GSDELT
+268 GPDELT
-274 MTWQLEAQ
+274 LTWQLETQ
-282 GRLTTAEEFA
+282 GRLVTPEEFG

-297 ASPEGGVLRIRD
+297 AAPGEGVLRLRD
-309 VGRVELGAETYN
+309 VGRVELGAESYN
-321 FACAIDGATAIPLA
+321 FSCAIDGATAIPLA
-335 VFLAPGS
+335 IFLAPGS
-342 NALDTASR
+342 NALDTAER
-350 VADYIEAQSK
+350 VAKYMEEQSA
-360 LFPEGMGYV
+360 LFPAGIGYI
-369 VPYDTTV
+369 VPYDTTI

-381 VEEVIRTLVE
+381 VEEVIRTLFE

-400 FLFLQD
+400 YLFLQD

-418 ISLVGTFAGVYLL
+418 ISLVGTFAGVWAL
-431 DFTINTLTLFA
+431 DFSINTLTLFA

-462 RVLRTESLTVFQA
+462 RVLSAEKLTVSEA
-475 TAAAMNEVTSAVIA
+475 VTAAMGEVTYAVIA

-526 GAVALTLT
+526 GIVALTLT
-534 PALCVLLLRREH
+534 PALCRLLLRAGH
-546 REPARPFRWF
+546 REPPLPFRWF
-556 NSAFERLT
+556 NSAFEKAT
-564 ALFVQAVA
+564 NGFMAAVH
-572 FFLHRGVLSLAIVA
+572 FFLRRGAASVGVLALL
-586 VICVGSAELFRRVPT
+586 SAGAFLLFERVPT

-614 AISLPEGSALPQ
+614 VIALPEGSALPQ
-626 TRGVVAKVS
+626 TKDVVKSVS
-635 ESIGRLPSV
+635 ENIRHLPAV
-644 QHVLSLS
+644 EHVLSLS

-656 NSTLDT
+656 NSALDS
-662 SAGTLFVRLKPWDE
+662 SAGTLFVKLKPWDE
-676 REKMGVS
+676 REKLGIG
-683 LEETLRQIY
+683 LEETLKHIY
-692 GIGLGE
+692 GLGLRE
-698 PKGSVLPFNPP
+698 SKGSVLPFNPP
-709 AIMGMSNTGGFDM
+709 PIMGMSNTGGFEM
-722 ELMTTSGTPAQLA
+722 QILTTSGSPAELA
-735 DTARAFAA
+735 AVASRFAD
-743 EASKQPELSRV
+743 EAAKQPELARV
-754 SSEFNVD
+754 SSSFNVA
-761 SPRLFVAL
+761 SPRLFVSL
-769 DKEKAMMSGVDEAT
+769 EKEKAMMLGVDASQ
-783 VFNTLGATLGS
+783 VFNTLGATLGA
-794 TYINDFNL
+794 TYINDFNM
-802 LGRTFKVMMQAGEEW
+802 LGRTFKVMMQADQAW
-817 RSLPDSMRSLYV
+817 RSLPDSMRSLYAT
-829 PSDSGKQVPLTSLV
+829 SSSGEQVPLSSLV
-843 TVEAR
+843 SVQMR
-848 GGPSMI
+848 GGPAMV
-854 THFNGLMAAKIT
+854 THFNGLLSAKIT
-866 GSPAAGKSSGEAIA
+866 GSPAQGVSSGQAID
-880 ALERVAEKLPQGYTY
+880 ALKRVAEQLPPGYSY
-895 GWSGVSYQEVETG
+895 AWSGTTYQEVETG
-908 STDFGVLG
+908 GTDFGLFG

-990 RAHGLG
+990 RAQGRGL
-996 IEESALEAAR
+996 EEAASEAAR

-1019 ILGCLPLAFSS
+1019 ILGCLPLVFSS

-1045 CGMLAATVLAP
+1045 CGMLAATVFAP
-1056 LLVPYF
+1056 LIVPYF
-1062 YVLVMRISEKLSGGP
+1062 YVLVMRISEKLHRGSG
-1077 KEVA
+1077 EEA